1 MSKQIRFWWAV
12 LTALVTMTAL
22 SVFFAN
28 PSQAINPKINI
39 SPTSFTLSEFASTQ
53 ISATLAEPILCAPDP
68 SLPCSVIL
76 NFATSIPLGVS
87 LSNSS
92 IEWTQTEWAQTKT
105 FTVTMTNPSLF
116 QNNAVFHLVAV
127 ANSRSEYYS
136 RFSVDLAVT
145 VAVTQTTTSILS
157 TTTTTSLTP
166 STTTSLTPSTT
177 TTTLSTTTTTSLTP
191 STTTSLTPSTTTSL
205 AARTAANQNLDKIP
219 ATGQDLRVALYAIW
233 VLVFGVALT
242 FRRKIRQQ

>member
-177 TTTLSTTTTTSLTP
+177 T
-191 STTTSLTPSTTTSL
+191 SL